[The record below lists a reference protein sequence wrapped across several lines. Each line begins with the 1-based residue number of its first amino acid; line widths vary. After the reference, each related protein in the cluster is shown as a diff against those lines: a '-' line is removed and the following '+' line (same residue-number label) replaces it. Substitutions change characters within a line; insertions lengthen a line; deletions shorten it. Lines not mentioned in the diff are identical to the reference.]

1 MGELSYLFY
10 TAASGFV
17 ALLDLMLVSVLWL
30 SYRAANRDYLK
41 VACFAGILEIIR
53 PGLDLIAGLNGAT
66 GSWYLLSIV
75 FQFGSTLLFIAALLL
90 IYETVTRT
98 YYVLFSILGVSLLGV
113 LVYQSIYA
121 DLDTLTYW
129 YISAAPIISLSILL
143 LWRAI
148 RTGTEISS
156 AKIILVLSGLVILAI
171 RSILP
176 SLNYGEFYLLF
187 YFMEY
192 LSFSMMLVGLVLFE
206 LEFSKQ
212 QVSDLLSERTQSEKD
227 LQFIVDNSLDVILV
241 ADHVGLLQSWS
252 AKAREIFGYTPEQA
266 VGKIHMDDLFV
277 SNNWGQGMSEDD
289 EVQAKMES
297 VDGKSFLVDV
307 RTREVTDAGRMY
319 RLFVLRL
326 VEEPKLSS

>member
-17 ALLDLMLVSVLWL
+17 VLLDLLLVSVLWL
-30 SYRAANRDYLK
+30 SYRSNHREYLR
-41 VACFAGILEIIR
+41 VACFAGMLEILR
-53 PGLDLIAGLNGAT
+53 PAVDLMAGINAAE

-98 YYVLFSILGVSLLGV
+98 YYVLFSVLGSALIGV
-113 LVYQSIYA
+113 LAYRSIYS
-121 DLDTLTYW
+121 DLDTLAYW
-129 YISAAPIISLSILL
+129 YISAGPIIVLTLTL
-143 LWRAI
+143 LWRALK
-148 RTGTEISS
+148 TGTGLSG
-156 AKIILVLSGLVILAI
+156 AKIILVVSSLSILAI
-171 RSILP
+171 RSALP
-176 SLNYGEFYLLF
+176 ALSYGEFYLLL

-192 LSFSMMLVGLVLFE
+192 FSFSIMLVGVVLFE
-206 LEFSKQ
+206 LEFSKDE
-212 QVSDLLSERTQSEKD
+212 VSALLNERIQSEKD
-227 LQFIVDNSLDVILV
+227 LQFIVDNSLDVILI
-241 ADHVGLLQSWS
+241 ADQVGLLQSWS
-252 AKAREIFGYTPEQA
+252 AKARELFGYTHDQA
-266 VGKIHMDDLFV
+266 VDKIHMDDLFV
-277 SNNWGQGMSEDD
+277 SHNWGQDMGEDD

-307 RTREVTDAGRMY
+307 RSREVADAGNIY

>member
-1 MGELSYLFY
+1 MGELSFLFY

-17 ALLDLMLVSVLWL
+17 ALLDLMLVAVLWL
-30 SYRAANRDYLK
+30 SFRAADRDYLK
-41 VACFAGILEIIR
+41 IACCAGLLEILRPGVDLVAGI
-53 PGLDLIAGLNGAT
+53 NGAEGT
-66 GSWYLLSIV
+66 WYLLSLV

-90 IYETVTRT
+90 IYEKVTRT
-98 YYVLFSILGVSLLGV
+98 YYVLFSLLGVGLIGV
-113 LVYQSIYA
+113 LVYQSVNVG
-121 DLDTLTYW
+121 LDTLAYW
-129 YISAAPIISLSILL
+129 YISSTPIIALSFIL

-148 RTGTEISS
+148 KTGTEISG
-156 AKIILVLSGLVILAI
+156 AKIILVVSSLFVFSI
-171 RSILP
+171 RAVLP
-176 SLNYGEFYLLF
+176 ALDYGEFYLLL

-212 QVSDLLSERTQSEKD
+212 QISDLLNERIQSEKD

-252 AKAREIFGYTPEQA
+252 AKAREIFGYTQDQA

-277 SNNWGQGMSEDD
+277 SNFWGQGMDEDD

-297 VDGKSFLVDV
+297 IDGKSFLVDV
-307 RTREVTDAGRMY
+307 RVREVSQAGNVY
-319 RLFVLRL
+319 NLFVLRL